1 MIVQDTKDTD
11 KKIADLRQKEA
22 EELAVTLS
30 ARYGLPYLDLSKSAI
45 NTDALR
51 LIPEPDAKRAGVA
64 AFRSSGKHLG
74 LAILSPHKNE
84 TIALIE
90 DLKRKNYVL
99 EIYMVSEISLETA
112 WSRYSEISL
121 SEKTKAGLI
130 EISSDDIARLTEQ
143 FKTLADIKV
152 ELDKESAAAIARG
165 GISGILEV
173 ILAGGL
179 VTDASDIHLEPEQ
192 NAVRLRYRL
201 DGVLQDVADFPLKI
215 YTQLVSRLKLVSG
228 MKLNIKQSSQDGRY
242 SIALNDSEIEIRS
255 SVIPSA
261 YGESIVMR
269 ILNPKTI
276 ELTFEKL
283 GVEPKLYGIFDREI
297 RKPNGL
303 VLLTGPTGSGKTT
316 TLYAFLRAINS
327 SENKVITIE
336 DPIEYHLEGINQTQV
351 NRKQNYTFLSGLRSA
366 LRQDPDVI
374 MVGEIRDAETAKI
387 AVQSSLTG
395 HMVFSTLHTNNAE
408 GAIPRLI
415 DLEVNPKIITSALSL
430 SIAQRLLRKLCPVCR
445 REKDPTDDERRL
457 IDKVLAEIAQK
468 RPELLPAGGWQK
480 IFEPV
485 GCEKCNGTGYKGRE
499 GIFEAIMMDEK
510 IAQKTIENPNEREIK
525 LAAKDQGI
533 LDMKQDGIL
542 KVVNGRTTL
551 NELSRVI
558 DTESDN

>member
-374 MVGEIRDAETAKI
+374 MIGEIRDKETAQLAI
-387 AVQSSLTG
+387 QAALTG
-395 HMVFSTLHTNNAE
+395 HLVFSTLHTNNAI
-408 GAIPRLI
+408 GVIPRLI
-415 DLEVNPKIITSALSL
+415 DMGVDPYLIAPTLALAM
-430 SIAQRLLRKLCPVCR
+430 AQRLVRTLCEGGGKPIPVEDSIKIMLEKQFADLPENIRKKIPFGKEIYEAKPMPNCPSGVSGR
-445 REKDPTDDERRL
+445 TAVMEVIEM
-457 IDKVLAEIAQK
+457 DK
-468 RPELLPAGGWQK
+468 EL
-480 IFEPV
+480 ESV
-485 GCEKCNGTGYKGRE
+485 
-499 GIFEAIMMDEK
+499 
-510 IAQKTIENPNEREIK
+510 
-525 LAAKDQGI
+525 
-533 LDMKQDGIL
+533 IL
-542 KVVNGRTTL
+542 KNPVEEELYKVARAKGMLTMKEDAILKAFQRIIPFEEINTL
-551 NELSRVI
+551 
-558 DTESDN
+558 